1 MPHNIKTDISVERG
15 LADLKFSSES
25 IDFLLVNISLCTT
38 SQESIRELGAKAVDP
53 EIKLKIQTYL
63 AEAGGSLRAGQ
74 LQELVGI
81 EDDEF
86 HSVLEQLEAED
97 ILELTTEG
105 DTVIRVDLIDVE
117 DDNDP
122 DFEEDLDDPED
133 DDDSNEDDEDQDDFE
148 LVAPEIKAKRPPQKK
163 RKKKKQ
169 TSANADAKKVLS
181 YRHGETR
188 VNNPEVGMVHADTDP
203 DGEKTRWQYDPH
215 LDPVLN
221 FDSARGAIETLIDEA
236 LASDNPDRMKDA
248 LTELKRLQA
257 PYLNWTGKAE
267 KTSFE
272 VDTVSLHVH
281 ERVDPATI
289 LANAAKRL
297 KGQDAAS
304 QWRQTDLFAAPFE
317 NLPLRQ
323 ALDFYSHEKGWS
335 NRLVAG
341 DSLLVMNS
349 LLTKE
354 SMAGK
359 VQMIYIDPPYGI
371 KYGSNFQPF
380 TNKRDVKDRSDADLT
395 QEPEMI
401 KAFRDTWEL
410 GIHSY
415 LTYLRDRL
423 MLARELLTDS
433 GSVFVQISDDNVH
446 HVREMLEEIF
456 GAENF
461 CSEIIAQ
468 KTTGAGSP
476 AIGTKVLATV
486 ADYVL
491 WFAKDRKQLKYRQLY
506 SFKTLGAEGTTQ
518 YKFARKG
525 VAGQEERMAKDVEY
539 PEADG
544 WRVFAPDNLTS
555 QSAGETTLFELEAF
569 GKPFKPGKGGWKSN
583 STGIGRVIK
592 ADRIVPIGNTPMY
605 RRYLA
610 DFPVTPVNTLWRDVL
625 ITGFAEPKTYVVQTS
640 QRIIERCLLMTTDP
654 GDLVLDPTC
663 GSGTTAFAG
672 EKWGRRW
679 ITCDTSRVA
688 ITLAKQRLM
697 TASFDYYAL
706 RYPHEGLG
714 GGFDYET
721 VPHITLKSIAN
732 NPDIDTIYD
741 EDHPKITAALDAL
754 NSALTATPPKPIKPT
769 QGVRKGKPVDF
780 AKGET
785 LHEWEVPFDLPDD
798 WSEATKQ
805 PFEAFHKA
813 RQAMQRRMDQS
824 IADHADQE
832 TLYDKPRIDKNK
844 LRITGPFSV
853 EAVPA
858 PTVLSLDETLPSEEA
873 DSTVARSGET
883 SRQSLWRDELL
894 KTGVRGKGGNMM
906 TFAEFEVIPGT
917 KFLHASGSV
926 ADTGERV
933 VVSFGPEHAAL
944 EQRQVEEA
952 MNEAYT
958 LMPKPKF
965 LLFCAFTFDPEAAK
979 DIDEMNVTGMTFLK
993 VQMNTDLLTED
1004 LKKKRAS
1011 NESFWLM
1018 GQPEVDVRKREDGLW
1033 QVEVHGFDYFNP
1045 KTGEIEGGGTK
1056 QIAMWSLDTDYDQR
1070 SLMPHQVFFPMADA
1084 KGGWNRLKKTIR
1096 AELDEDLLKQF
1107 HGTVSL
1113 PFEAGDNKRIAVKIV
1128 DDRGIESLKIV
1139 ALEG

>member
-1 MPHNIKTDISVERG
+1 MTSDISDLILSLTPEDG
-15 LADLKFSSES
+15 SSIGNGAMLA
-25 IDFLLVNISLCTT
+25 LLRDHIPTLTD
-38 SQESIRELGAKAVDP
+38 EA
-53 EIKLKIQTYL
+53 Y
-63 AEAGGSLRAGQ
+63 AEARDGLIDDGTLGRGKGRGGSIYRAD
-74 LQELVGI
+74 VA
-81 EDDEF
+81 D
-86 HSVLEQLEAED
+86 
-97 ILELTTEG
+97 LELT
-105 DTVIRVDLIDVE
+105 
-117 DDNDP
+117 
-122 DFEEDLDDPED
+122 
-133 DDDSNEDDEDQDDFE
+133 
-148 LVAPEIKAKRPPQKK
+148 APMAKEPKATTGT
-163 RKKKKQ
+163 RKKASRKSDEP
-169 TSANADAKKVLS
+169 TEVLS

-203 DGEKTRWQYDPH
+203 DGEKARWAYDPH

-221 FDSARGAIETLIDEA
+221 FDSARGGIESLIDDA
-236 LASDNPDRMKDA
+236 LASDDPVRMKDA
-248 LTELKRLQA
+248 LSELKRLQA

-297 KGQDAAS
+297 KGKDASA
-304 QWRQTDLFAAPFE
+304 QWRQADLFAAPFE

-323 ALDFYSHEKGWS
+323 ALDFYHHEKGWS

-354 SMAGK
+354 SMGGK

-423 MLARELLTDS
+423 MLARELLTES
-433 GSVFVQISDDNVH
+433 GSVFVQISDENLH
-446 HVREMLEEIF
+446 HIRELMDEIF
-456 GAENF
+456 GTQNF
-461 CSEIIAQ
+461 QSLITYRTGSGFVSKTL
-468 KTTGAGSP
+468 KTTSDF
-476 AIGTKVLATV
+476 I
-486 ADYVL
+486 L
-491 WFAKDRKQLKYRQLY
+491 WYAKDASEVKFRRLFQEKFSGDDTYFDKFQTERGEIVRDISVDPETSVKSEAIALRPLVSAFSQNTNFKYGFNGKEY
-506 SFKTLGAEGTTQ
+506 
-518 YKFARKG
+518 YC
-525 VAGQEERMAKDVEY
+525 GQNR
-539 PEADG
+539 
-544 WRVFAPDNLTS
+544 S
-555 QSAGETTLFELEAF
+555 
-569 GKPFKPGKGGWKSN
+569 WKS
-583 STGIGRVIK
+583 T
-592 ADRIVPIGNTPMY
+592 PIGLDRVAANRRINGSENTLKFIA
-605 RRYLA
+605 RLS
-610 DFPVTPVNTLWRDVL
+610 DFPAAE
-625 ITGFAEPKTYVVQTS
+625 ITHVWDDTMELLSKNYVVQTATKA
-640 QRIIERCLLMTTDP
+640 IERCLLMTTDP

-663 GSGTTAFAG
+663 GSGTTAFVA

-697 TASFDYYAL
+697 TASFDYYVL
-706 RYPHEGLG
+706 RYPHEGLK

-741 EDHPKITAALDAL
+741 EDHPKITAALDDLNAAL
-754 NSALTATPPKPIKPT
+754 KASPPLPIKPT
-769 QGVRKGKPVDF
+769 QGYRKGKQVSFRD
-780 AKGET
+780 GDVLE
-785 LHEWEVPFDLPDD
+785 EWEVPFDLPND
-798 WSEATKQ
+798 WPEAAKP
-805 PFEAFHKA
+805 PFEAFHKT

-832 TLYDKPRIDKNK
+832 TLYDKPRIDRNK

-858 PTVLSLDETLPSEEA
+858 PTVLSLDESLPAEEA

-906 TFAEFEVIPGT
+906 RFAEFEVIPGT

-979 DIDEMNVTGMTFLK
+979 DIDEMNVPGMTFLK
-993 VQMNTDLLTED
+993 VQMNTDMLTED
-1004 LKKKRAS
+1004 LKKARSS
-1011 NESFWLM
+1011 NQSFWLM
-1018 GQPEVDVRKREDGLW
+1018 GQPEIEVRKRKDGMW
-1033 QVEVHGFDYFNP
+1033 EVEVHGFDYFNP
-1045 KTGEIEGGGTK
+1045 KTGEIEGGGKK
-1056 QIAMWSLDTDYDQR
+1056 QIAMWSLDQDYDQR

-1084 KGGWNRLKKTIR
+1084 KSGWNRLKKTIR
-1096 AELDEDLLKQF
+1096 AELDEDLLEQF

>member
-1 MPHNIKTDISVERG
+1 MNSSLSDLILSFLPEDGSSIGNGAMMALLKDHLPHLSEDAYSAARDALVDDGVLGRG
-15 LADLKFSSES
+15 KGRDGSIYRAD
-25 IDFLLVNISLCTT
+25 V
-38 SQESIRELGAKAVDP
+38 
-53 EIKLKIQTYL
+53 
-63 AEAGGSLRAGQ
+63 AE
-74 LQELVGI
+74 
-81 EDDEF
+81 
-86 HSVLEQLEAED
+86 
-97 ILELTTEG
+97 LELSVTS
-105 DTVIRVDLIDVE
+105 
-117 DDNDP
+117 DP
-122 DFEEDLDDPED
+122 
-133 DDDSNEDDEDQDDFE
+133 
-148 LVAPEIKAKRPPQKK
+148 VAKPTAKTS
-163 RKKKKQ
+163 RKM
-169 TSANADAKKVLS
+169 SATQVVS

-203 DGEKTRWQYDPH
+203 DGEKSKWAYDPH

-221 FDSARGAIETLIDEA
+221 FDTARASIETLIDDA
-236 LASDNPDRMKDA
+236 LASDDPARMKDA
-248 LTELKRLQA
+248 LMELKRLQQ

-304 QWRQTDLFAAPFE
+304 QWRQADLFAAPFE

-380 TNKRDVKDRSDADLT
+380 TNKRDVKDRNDVDLT

-423 MLARELLTDS
+423 MLSRELLSES
-433 GSVFVQISDDNVH
+433 GSVFVQISDENLH
-446 HVREMLEEIF
+446 HVTELMGEVF
-456 GAENF
+456 GADNF
-461 CSEIIAQ
+461 ISLITFA
-468 KTTGAGSP
+468 KTSSATS
-476 AIGTKVLATV
+476 GTLASTS
-486 ADYVL
+486 DYLV
-491 WFAKDRKQLKYRQLY
+491 WFAKDRSQMKYRQVY
-506 SFKTLGAEGTTQ
+506 NMKEIGGLGASGYTSYETASGQVLRGFPSAEGERSLTT
-518 YKFARKG
+518 G
-525 VAGQEERMAKDVEY
+525 D
-539 PEADG
+539 
-544 WRVFAPDNLTS
+544 LTS
-555 QSAGETTLFELEAF
+555 SRPAGEGDLQQFLHMGVTAT
-569 GKPFKPGKGGWKSN
+569 PGKGTFKSDDN
-583 STGIGRVIK
+583 GLSRLSLCGRLVNVGKNI
-592 ADRIVPIGNTPMY
+592 
-605 RRYLA
+605 RYKRYFD
-610 DFPVTPVNTLWRDVL
+610 DFPVFPINSSWTDTG
-625 ITGFAEPKTYVVQTS
+625 IAGFASDKQYVVETS
-640 QRIIERCLLMTTDP
+640 TKVIERCLLMTTNP

-663 GSGTTAFAG
+663 GSGTTSFVA

-714 GGFDYET
+714 GGFDYDT

-732 NPDIDTIYD
+732 NPDIDTIYE
-741 EDHPKITAALDAL
+741 EDHPKITEALDTL
-754 NSALTATPPKPIKPT
+754 NSALTANPPKPIKPT

-780 AKGET
+780 AKGAT
-785 LHEWEVPFDLPDD
+785 LDEWEVPFDWPLDNKDQPM
-798 WSEATKQ
+798 WPASAKQ
-805 PFEAFHKA
+805 LFEDYHKA

-824 IADHADQE
+824 ISDHADQE
-832 TLYDKPRIDKNK
+832 TLYDKPRIDKK
-844 LRITGPFSV
+844 RLRITGPFSI

-858 PTVLSLDETLPSEEA
+858 PTVLSLEETLPSEEA

-883 SRQSLWRDELL
+883 SRQSMWRDELL

-906 TFAEFEVIPGT
+906 HFADFETLPST
-917 KFLHASGSV
+917 RYLHASGSLT
-926 ADTGERV
+926 DTGERV

-965 LLFCAFTFDPEAAK
+965 VLFCAFTFDPEAAK
-979 DIDEMNVTGMTFLK
+979 DIDEMNVSGMTFLK
-993 VQMNTDLLTED
+993 AQMNTDLLTGD
-1004 LKKKRAS
+1004 LKKARSS
-1011 NESFWLM
+1011 NESFWLV
-1018 GQPEVDVRKREDGLW
+1018 GQPEIELRKREDGLW
-1033 QVEVHGFDYFNP
+1033 EVEVLGFDYFNP
-1045 KTGEIEGGGTK
+1045 KTGKIDSGGTK
-1056 QIAMWSLDTDYDQR
+1056 QIAMWSLDANYDQR
-1070 SLMPHQVFFPMADA
+1070 SLMPHQVFFPMADS

-1096 AELDEDLLKQF
+1096 AELNEDLLEQF

-1139 ALEG
+1139 PLEG

>member
-1 MPHNIKTDISVERG
+1 MADRLTDLILANIPEDGSSIGNGALMALLREQLPDLTDEDYAAARDALIDEGALAKGRG
-15 LADLKFSSES
+15 
-25 IDFLLVNISLCTT
+25 
-38 SQESIRELGAKAVDP
+38 R
-53 EIKLKIQTYL
+53 
-63 AEAGGSLRAGQ
+63 GGSVYRAD
-74 LQELVGI
+74 VG
-81 EDDEF
+81 D
-86 HSVLEQLEAED
+86 
-97 ILELTTEG
+97 LELEPTEEPAPKATT
-105 DTVIRVDLIDVE
+105 
-117 DDNDP
+117 
-122 DFEEDLDDPED
+122 
-133 DDDSNEDDEDQDDFE
+133 
-148 LVAPEIKAKRPPQKK
+148 
-163 RKKKKQ
+163 KKKA
-169 TSANADAKKVLS
+169 TKKKASKKSGEQAQVLS
-181 YRHGETR
+181 YRHGDTR
-188 VNNPEVGMVHADTDP
+188 VNNPEVGMVHADTDK
-203 DGEKTRWQYDPH
+203 DGERTRWAYDAH

-221 FDSARGAIETLIDEA
+221 FDHARAGIERLID
-236 LASDNPDRMKDA
+236 DA
-248 LTELKRLQA
+248 LESGDAERMRDALSELKRLQQ

-297 KGQDAAS
+297 KGKGAAHAW
-304 QWRQTDLFAAPFE
+304 QQADMFAAPFE

-354 SMAGK
+354 SMGGK

-380 TNKRDVKDRSDADLT
+380 TNKRDVKDRSDQDLT

-423 MLARELLTDS
+423 VLARELLTES
-433 GSVFVQISDDNVH
+433 GSVFVQISDENLH
-446 HVREMLEEIF
+446 HVTELLSEVF
-456 GAENF
+456 GSQNF
-461 CSEIIAQ
+461 ISLITFK
-468 KTTGAGSP
+468 KTTGSTANLLPGVS
-476 AIGTKVLATV
+476 
-486 ADYVL
+486 DYL
-491 WFAKDRKQLKYRQLY
+491 IWFAKDKDRLKYNQLY
-506 SFKTLGAEGTTQ
+506 FQKEAGGLGGSAYGRIELPSRERRSLSKKEKLDPTSIPEGSRI
-518 YKFARKG
+518 Y
-525 VAGQEERMAKDVEY
+525 
-539 PEADG
+539 
-544 WRVFAPDNLTS
+544 RVDNLTS
-555 QSAGETTLFELEAF
+555 QSPGTRYDVEYEGESFYPKGYWKTDQAF
-569 GKPFKPGKGGWKSN
+569 MPRVVKSKRAQSSGAN
-583 STGIGRVIK
+583 LYYVRFIE
-592 ADRIVPIGNTPMY
+592 
-605 RRYLA
+605 
-610 DFPVTPVNTLWRDVL
+610 DFPVFPVTDNWDDTT
-625 ITGFAEPKTYVVQTS
+625 IAGFASDKQYVVETS
-640 QRIIERCLLMTTDP
+640 IKVIERCLLMTTDP

-663 GSGTTAFAG
+663 GSGTTAVVA

-697 TASFDYYAL
+697 TASFDYYTL
-706 RYPHEGLG
+706 RYPHEGLK

-732 NPDIDTIYD
+732 NPDIDTIYA
-741 EDHPKITAALDAL
+741 EDHPKIEAALDDL
-754 NSALTATPPKPIKPT
+754 NAALTASPPGPFKPA
-769 QGVRKGKPVDF
+769 QGVRKGKAVTF
-780 AKGET
+780 TKGET
-785 LHEWEVPFDLPDD
+785 LHEWEVPFDWPSDWPD
-798 WSEATKQ
+798 EVRK
-805 PFEAFHKA
+805 PFDAFHAA
-813 RQAMQRRMDQS
+813 RQAMQARMDQS
-824 IADHADQE
+824 ISDHAEQE
-832 TLYDKPRIDKNK
+832 TLYDKPTIDKNR

-858 PTVLSLDETLPSEEA
+858 PTVLSLDENFAPEEA
-873 DSTVARSGET
+873 DASVARSGET
-883 SRQSLWRDELL
+883 SRQALWRDELL
-894 KTGVRGKGGNMM
+894 KTGVRGKGGAMLK
-906 TFAEFEVIPGT
+906 FAEFETLPGT
-917 KFLHASGSV
+917 RYLHASGSI

-952 MNEAYT
+952 LNEAYT

-965 LLFCAFTFDPEAAK
+965 ILFCAFTFDPEAAK
-979 DIDEMNVTGMTFLK
+979 DIDELNVPGITFLK

-1018 GQPEVDVRKREDGLW
+1018 GQPEVELRKRKDDLW
-1033 QVEVHGFDYFNP
+1033 EVEVHGFDYFNP
-1045 KTGEIEGGGTK
+1045 KTGEIESGGKK

-1084 KGGWNRLKKTIR
+1084 KAGWNRLKKTIR
-1096 AELDEDLLKQF
+1096 AELDEDLLEQF

-1113 PFEAGDNKRIAVKIV
+1113 PFEAGDNRRVAVKIV
-1128 DDRGIESLKIV
+1128 DDRGIESLKIIP
-1139 ALEG
+1139 LEG